1 VLAKPTSK
9 LNQAATSTGG
19 TPTNSSKNLKTTTTT
34 TTTAAATTLPPHL
47 IQQKRLNT
55 LNTRSSYRSKLMA
68 NNMSNSNEKLLTKT
82 DKSYTLTNQFAESAD
97 FLFKFNHQI
106 LVLNKITVANGLSL
120 TKMLNNLHE
129 FIEVN
134 LKNPLDSKELFGY
147 IAAPSSSSSLSATNT
162 AHPPP
167 PPPSSSDQ
175 TLFVVE
181 RIEFVS
187 RRLNDEMLK
196 LINYFLFNSKNVN
209 ETLKVTSYLNRPIN
223 SLAVIDFLCLAFQIC
238 YNLFLLRTSY
248 ILLANKQMSSNKSEL
263 DATLFKKLIVI
274 KEEMFLLIVKLLQSI
289 NFSTENKPSES
300 IKVNQHNTNGSK
312 LNNLN
317 STNASSSSS
326 SSRSGSDSALLSYT
340 TLKILITII
349 DCFNKIVYLPNL
361 NQIFEPDSLT
371 TLFYVGLI
379 DNMHGILNKFK
390 MLKILSN
397 KKVNIL

>member
-19 TPTNSSKNLKTTTTT
+19 TPTNSSKNLKTTI
-34 TTTAAATTLPPHL
+34 AAITLPPHL

-55 LNTRSSYRSKLMA
+55 LNTRTAYRSKLMA
-68 NNMSNSNEKLLTKT
+68 NNMSNSSEKLLTKT

-134 LKNPLDSKELFGY
+134 LKNPLESKELFGI
-147 IAAPSSSSSLSATNT
+147 IAAPPTSSLSATTT
-162 AHPPP
+162 APN
-167 PPPSSSDQ
+167 PSSSDQ

-263 DATLFKKLIVI
+263 DATLYKKLIEI
-274 KEEMFLLIVKLLQSI
+274 KEEIFLLIVKLLQSI
-289 NFSTENKPSES
+289 NFSTQNKTSES
-300 IKVNQHNTNGSK
+300 LKVNQHNGSK

-317 STNASSSSS
+317 STNSSSSSSNS

-349 DCFNKIVYLPNL
+349 DCFNKTVYLPNL
-361 NQIFEPDSLT
+361 SQIFEPNSLT

-397 KKVNIL
+397 KMVNI